1 MLRRVSSAIGVVL
14 VLTGFSSGCS
24 GKPIVGVI
32 LPTTGPAASY
42 GESIESGMRLAL
54 SDARERAALPTGF
67 EVVWADSGSDPTRAV
82 AEFRTMVEERGAKL
96 VIGGVTSAEA
106 MALIPRLD
114 EFDVVCL
121 SPSASAPGLA
131 QQSRLFFRIYP
142 SDELEGHTAA
152 NFLFERLGKHDVLLF
167 TGDTEYTR
175 GIKPEF
181 LKQYEE
187 ALGGTVVDDI
197 ALTEDGWQEVAARA
211 LARGNVEAVY
221 AIGYA
226 EEILSVVR
234 FLSDRGFEGRIVT
247 TSAFYS
253 GDVIREAGD
262 AAEGVL
268 FPLPPFD
275 RTSEKEPVL
284 SFVNRYMD
292 TYERAPDVFAAHG
305 FDVMGLAIQVMNY
318 AKPPETLEILKALNY
333 GVAEFMGVT
342 GPILFDDYG
351 DVKHYPMMFIV
362 HGGQVL
368 SYQRFL
374 DVERRR
380 ILNQVQDLL
389 ATGDSTGRNP

>member
-1 MLRRVSSAIGVVL
+1 MFRRVSSAIGVVL
-14 VLTGFSSGCS
+14 VLTGFLR
-24 GKPIVGVI
+24 PA
-32 LPTTGPAASY
+32 TGAAATY
-42 GESIESGMRLAL
+42 GESIESGIRLAL
-54 SDARERAALPTGF
+54 SDAREREGLPTGF
-67 EVVWADSGSDPTRAV
+67 EVEWADTGSDPSRAV
-82 AEFRTMVEERGAKL
+82 AEFRRMVEERGVKL
-96 VIGGVTSAEA
+96 VIGGATSAEA
-106 MALIPRLD
+106 IALIPELD
-114 EFDVVCL
+114 ELDVVCL

-181 LKQYEE
+181 LKQYQE
-187 ALGGTVVDDI
+187 ALGGSVVEDI
-197 ALTEDGWQEVAARA
+197 ALTEDGWEQVAAEA
-211 LARGNVEAVY
+211 LARDGVEAVY

-226 EEILSVVR
+226 EEILSVVQ
-234 FLSDRGFEGRIVT
+234 FLSARGFEGRIVT

-253 GDVIREAGD
+253 GPAIREAGE
-262 AAEGVL
+262 AAEGIT

-305 FDVMGLAIQVMNY
+305 YDVMGLAIQVMSL
-318 AKPPETLEILKALNY
+318 AKPPETLEILKALNF

-342 GPILFDDYG
+342 GPILFDDHG

-362 HGGQVL
+362 KGGQVL
-368 SYQRFL
+368 SYQRYL
-374 DVERRR
+374 ETERRR
-380 ILNQVQDLL
+380 ILKQVQDLL
-389 ATGDSTGRNP
+389 ASGD

>member
-1 MLRRVSSAIGVVL
+1 MLRRVGSAIGCIL
-14 VLTGFSSGCS
+14 VLTGFLSGCG

-32 LPTTGPAASY
+32 LPTTGAAASY
-42 GESIESGMRLAL
+42 GESIESGIRLAL
-54 SDARERAALPTGF
+54 SDARERGELPTGF
-67 EVVWADSGSDPTRAV
+67 EVFWADTGSDPARAV
-82 AEFRTMVEERGAKL
+82 AEIRSMVEERDVKL
-96 VIGGVTSAEA
+96 VIGGATSAEA
-106 MALIPRLD
+106 MALIPELD
-114 EFDVVCL
+114 DLEVICI

-131 QQSRLFFRIYP
+131 QRSRLFFRIYP

-152 NFLFERLGKHDVLLF
+152 NFLFERLGKQDVLLF

-181 LKQYEE
+181 LKQYQEN
-187 ALGGTVVDDI
+187 LGGTVVAEV
-197 ALTEDGWQEVAARA
+197 ALTEEGWQQVGAEV
-211 LARGNVEAVY
+211 LARGGVEAVY
-221 AIGYA
+221 SIGYA
-226 EEILSVVR
+226 EEILSVVQ
-234 FLSDRGFEGRIVT
+234 FLFDQGFEGRIIT

-253 GDVIREAGD
+253 GQVIREAGE

-284 SFVNRYMD
+284 SFVNRYLD

-333 GVAEFMGVT
+333 GVSEFMGVT

-362 HGGQVL
+362 SEGQVL
-368 SYQRFL
+368 SYQRHL
-374 DVERRR
+374 ETERRR

-389 ATGDSTGRNP
+389 ATGD

>member
-1 MLRRVSSAIGVVL
+1 
-14 VLTGFSSGCS
+14 
-24 GKPIVGVI
+24 
-32 LPTTGPAASY
+32 
-42 GESIESGMRLAL
+42 
-54 SDARERAALPTGF
+54 
-67 EVVWADSGSDPTRAV
+67 
-82 AEFRTMVEERGAKL
+82 MVEERGVKL
-96 VIGGVTSAEA
+96 VIGAATSAEA
-106 MALIPRLD
+106 IALIPELEDLD
-114 EFDVVCL
+114 IVCI

-152 NFLFERLGKHDVLLF
+152 NFLFERLGKREVLLF

-181 LKQYEE
+181 LKQYQQ
-187 ALGGTVVDDI
+187 ALGGTVVADI
-197 ALTEDGWQEVAARA
+197 ALTEDGWQQTAAGVLDKNA
-211 LARGNVEAVY
+211 VDAVY

-226 EEILSVVR
+226 EEILAVVQ
-234 FLSDRGFEGRIVT
+234 FLHEQKFGGRIVT

-253 GDVIREAGD
+253 GQVIREAGN

-305 FDVMGLAIQVMNY
+305 YDVMGLTIQVMNY
-318 AKPPETLEILKALNY
+318 ANPPETLEILKALNF
-333 GVAEFMGVT
+333 GVSEFMGVT

-362 HGGQVL
+362 SDGQVL
-368 SYQRFL
+368 SYQRYL
-374 DVERRR
+374 ETERRR

-389 ATGDSTGRNP
+389 ASGD

>member
-1 MLRRVSSAIGVVL
+1 MLRRVGSAIGSVL
-14 VLTGFSSGCS
+14 VLTGFLSACS

-32 LPTTGPAASY
+32 LPTTGAAASY
-42 GESIESGMRLAL
+42 GESIESGIRLAL
-54 SDARERAALPTGF
+54 SDARERGDLPAGF
-67 EVVWADSGSDPTRAV
+67 EVVWADTGSDPARAV
-82 AEFRTMVEERGAKL
+82 AQFRKVVEERGAKM
-96 VIGGVTSAEA
+96 VIGGATSAEA
-106 MALIPRLD
+106 VALIPVLD
-114 EFDVVCL
+114 ELDVVCL

-131 QQSRLFFRIYP
+131 QRSRLFFRIYP

-181 LKQYEE
+181 LKQYQE

-197 ALTEDGWQEVAARA
+197 ALTEDGWQEVAAKV
-211 LARGNVEAVY
+211 LARSRVEAVY

-226 EEILSVVR
+226 EEILSVVQ
-234 FLSDRGFEGRIVT
+234 FLSARGFEGRIVT

-253 GDVIREAGD
+253 GQVIREAGE

-284 SFVNRYMD
+284 SFVNQYMD

-305 FDVMGLAIQVMNY
+305 FDAMGLTIQVMNI

-374 DVERRR
+374 EAERRR
-380 ILNQVQDLL
+380 ILHQVQDLL
-389 ATGDSTGRNP
+389 ATGD

>member
-1 MLRRVSSAIGVVL
+1 MLRRVGSAIGIVFA
-14 VLTGFSSGCS
+14 LTGFLGGCS

-32 LPTTGPAASY
+32 LPATGPAASY
-42 GESIESGMRLAL
+42 GESIESGIRLAL
-54 SDARERAALPTGF
+54 SDARERGELPTGF
-67 EVVWADSGSDPTRAV
+67 EVVWADSGSDPSRAV
-82 AEFRTMVEERGAKL
+82 AEFRTMVEERGVKL
-96 VIGGVTSAEA
+96 VIGGATSAEA
-106 MALIPRLD
+106 IALIPELED
-114 EFDVVCL
+114 IDVVCL

-131 QQSRLFFRIYP
+131 QKSRLFFRIYP

-152 NFLFERLGKHDVLLF
+152 NFLFERLGKQDVLLF

-181 LKQYEE
+181 LKQYQEN
-187 ALGGTVVDDI
+187 LGGTVVADI
-197 ALTEDGWQEVAARA
+197 ALTEEGWQQVAAEI
-211 LARGNVEAVY
+211 LARDGVEAVY
-221 AIGYA
+221 SIGYA
-226 EEILSVVR
+226 EEILSVVQ
-234 FLSDRGFEGRIVT
+234 FLFDRGFEGRIAT

-253 GDVIREAGD
+253 GQVIRQAGE
-262 AAEGVL
+262 AAEGIL

-305 FDVMGLAIQVMNY
+305 YDVMGLTIQVMNF
-318 AKPPETLEILKALNY
+318 ASPPETLEILKALNF
-333 GVAEFMGVT
+333 GVSEFMGVT

-362 HGGQVL
+362 NEGQVL
-368 SYQRFL
+368 SYQRYL
-374 DVERRR
+374 EAERRR

-389 ATGDSTGRNP
+389 AAGD

>member
-1 MLRRVSSAIGVVL
+1 MLRRVGSAIGVVL
-14 VLTGFSSGCS
+14 VLTGFLSGCG

-32 LPTTGPAASY
+32 LPTTGAAASY
-42 GESIESGMRLAL
+42 GESIESGIRLAL
-54 SDARERAALPTGF
+54 ADAREREGLPPGF
-67 EVVWADSGSDPTRAV
+67 EVVWADSGSDPSRAV
-82 AEFRTMVEERGAKL
+82 AEFRKMVEERGAKL
-96 VIGGVTSAEA
+96 VIGGATSAEA
-106 MALIPRLD
+106 MALIPELD
-114 EFDVVCL
+114 ELQVVCL

-131 QQSRLFFRIYP
+131 QRSRLFFRIYP

-181 LKQYEE
+181 LKQYQE
-187 ALGGTVVDDI
+187 ALGGTVVDDV
-197 ALTEDGWQEVAARA
+197 ALTEDGWQEVAVEA
-211 LARGNVEAVY
+211 LARDGVEAVY

-226 EEILSVVR
+226 EEILSVVQ
-234 FLSDRGFEGRIVT
+234 FLSAHGFEGRIVT

-253 GDVIREAGD
+253 GQVIREAGD
-262 AAEGVL
+262 AAEGIL

-292 TYERAPDVFAAHG
+292 AYERAPDVFAAHG
-305 FDVMGLAIQVMNY
+305 FDVMGLAIQVMGF
-318 AKPPETLEILKALNY
+318 AKPPETLEILKALNF

-362 HGGQVL
+362 NEGQVL

-374 DVERRR
+374 ETERRR
-380 ILNQVQDLL
+380 ILGQVQDLL
-389 ATGDSTGRNP
+389 ASGD